1 LGYNHTREV
10 IRRVVFVVYPIS
22 IVPQPKGAKVDIQ
35 KVLDDTSRSNAR
47 EDLAVMAVDVRA
59 IKEEL
64 EGELETA
71 VWRHGFF
78 VATGARL
85 RAFYF
90 VLRART
96 LKHDVEQLQR
106 LYDRI
111 MRVARMTDYAAL
123 HDLRL
128 ELRALR
134 TAVRPD
140 INLFR
145 TKLPLS
151 VRSRVDD
158 ASMHL
163 A

>member
-1 LGYNHTREV
+1 M
-10 IRRVVFVVYPIS
+10 
-22 IVPQPKGAKVDIQ
+22 DIQ

-47 EDLAVMAVDVRA
+47 EELAVMAVDVRA
-59 IKEEL
+59 IKEDL
-64 EGELETA
+64 EGELETIA
-71 VWRHGFF
+71 WLHGFS

-85 RAFYF
+85 RALYF
-90 VLRART
+90 GLRARA
-96 LKHDVEQLQR
+96 LKQDVEQLQK
-106 LYDRI
+106 LYDWI
-111 MRVARMTDYAAL
+111 MKVASMMDYAAL

-134 TAVRPD
+134 TAIRPD

-145 TKLPLS
+145 TRLPWS

-158 ASMHL
+158 ASLHL